1 MSKNTDSRC
10 RDNDICLKIRTPKAE
25 TMIYSMFKNKDSRC
39 RDNDTVYVLKN
50 GHLNLRRDNDT
61 IMFKNTDSR
70 CRDNDMYK
78 NKDST
83 IHMQIA
89 DQALR

>member
-61 IMFKNTDSR
+61 ITVCLKIRTRAAETIICIKIRTPQST
-70 CRDNDMYK
+70 CR
-78 NKDST
+78 
-83 IHMQIA
+83 
-89 DQALR
+89 